1 MFNVR
6 LALTFNRRESG
17 VKGRGFGCWLQGM
30 SWDGQF
36 GRSCAEARKENRVL
50 EALKNLIF
58 EEGTQ

>member
-1 MFNVR
+1 MSVAVTSVR
-6 LALTFNRRESG
+6 SESG
-17 VKGRGFGCWLQGM
+17 RKGGDLGVGCREW
-30 SWDGQF
+30 SWNGQF